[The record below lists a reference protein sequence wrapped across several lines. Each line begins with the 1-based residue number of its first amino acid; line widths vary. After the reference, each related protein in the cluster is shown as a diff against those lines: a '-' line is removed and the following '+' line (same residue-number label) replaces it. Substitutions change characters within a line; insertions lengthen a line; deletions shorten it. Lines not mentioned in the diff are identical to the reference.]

1 MVQIKVTPEELEQV
15 AKRANDTKHAL
26 ESIHNNLCNQIDYM
40 CFQWT
45 GVSNQNFVQM
55 FNDAR
60 PSAFTAINAL
70 VHVEEE
76 LKRIAEKFR
85 VTDNQDVTTQKETT
99 SSKAPEK
106 SFLGKVW
113 DGIVDGAGDA
123 VGDTIDGIKALGDWE
138 TWKGMGYTVTHLDEA
153 LPAMWNAL
161 SDSFNKDVINGDAE
175 TRARWGSYA
184 LTQIGLGLL
193 GDKGVSKAT
202 KLAQGAKFS
211 QGISKAGQ
219 LFNKGDNLAFAGSS
233 SGINSAFDSAIFRQA
248 KEELSTYQFAKGDRS
263 KPVTSVGEAQVKRYL
278 ENTGGTVAEVQPKYT
293 RNQIEHLTENNFNN
307 QIDSVLR
314 DVDMPREKFDELKT
328 KMYHELS
335 PEEVVTMKQI
345 RDSVPA
351 PTSTTMMQKAIPL
364 EDIKHYLTNPNWNMV
379 RGCVAKFED
388 VADIQSSRDLYHSLR
403 LDYHK
408 TKFTTESDFGV
419 IRFKSNDVEN
429 LYIPY
434 GENFGDAVNKKP
446 SEYLNHPQ
454 TGNGFI
460 MAENGKVIPEY
471 ESTYGKG
478 LQPNHGDEI
487 YEIVR
492 GKERLVGVYDGRNEK
507 FVPATAKN

>member
-1 MVQIKVTPEELEQV
+1 MVQIKITPEELEQV

-45 GVSNQNFVQM
+45 GASNQNFVQM
-55 FNDAR
+55 FNNAR

-85 VTDNQDVTTQKETT
+85 VTDNQDITTQKETT

-123 VGDTIDGIKALGDWE
+123 IGDTIDGIKALGDWE

-248 KEELSTYQFAKGDRS
+248 KEELSTYQFAKGEGNIGTNPRAVEVAPS
-263 KPVTSVGEAQVKRYL
+263 FNRENLSEHVGEGFAS
-278 ENTGGTVAEVQPKYT
+278 
-293 RNQIEHLTENNFNN
+293 
-307 QIDSVLR
+307 QIDNVLNE
-314 DVDMPREKFDELKT
+314 VDMSREKFYDLQQ
-328 KMYHELS
+328 KMHTELS
-335 PEEVVTMKQI
+335 PEEIQMMKTI

-351 PTSTTMMQKAIPL
+351 PTTDTLMQKVITLDGVEGYLKTDRPYNTIGGCIAKM
-364 EDIKHYLTNPNWNMV
+364 EDVQDIKLP
-379 RGCVAKFED
+379 KD
-388 VADIQSSRDLYHSLR
+388 VYNSLR
-403 LDYHK
+403 LDYEG
-408 TKFTTESDFGV
+408 TPYTTSSDYAV
-419 IRFKSNDVEN
+419 LRFKTDSIDEFK
-429 LYIPY
+429 IPY
-434 GENFGDAVNKKP
+434 AESFSDD
-446 SEYLNHPQ
+446 LNIKSDIISPQ
-454 TGNGFI
+454 TGHGFTASTTDKI
-460 MAENGKVIPEY
+460 VPEY
-471 ESTYGKG
+471 EAPRGTFLEPKDGA
-478 LQPNHGDEI
+478 EI
-487 YEIVR
+487 YTIINGEE
-492 GKERLVGVYDGRNEK
+492 KLVGVYREK
-507 FVPATAKN
+507 YQRFIPATTK

>member
-1 MVQIKVTPEELEQV
+1 MVQIKITPEELEQV

-45 GVSNQNFVQM
+45 GASNQNFVQM
-55 FNDAR
+55 FNNAR

-85 VTDNQDVTTQKETT
+85 VADNEGVTTQKETT
-99 SSKAPEK
+99 PSKSSEK

-138 TWKGMGYTVTHLDEA
+138 TWKDMGYTVTHLDEA
-153 LPAMWNAL
+153 LPAMWDAL

-193 GDKGVSKAT
+193 GDKGVSKAA

-219 LFNKGDNLAFAGSS
+219 LFNKGDNLAFAGGNGSRS
-233 SGINSAFDSAIFRQA
+233 VFDSATFKQT
-248 KEELSTYQFAKGDRS
+248 EEKLSTYQFAKGEGNIGTTP
-263 KPVTSVGEAQVKRYL
+263 KAVKVTPSFNRENLSEHIGEGFAS
-278 ENTGGTVAEVQPKYT
+278 
-293 RNQIEHLTENNFNN
+293 
-307 QIDSVLR
+307 QIDNVLKEANISNEQFHNLK
-314 DVDMPREKFDELKT
+314 VKHYTELNA
-328 KMYHELS
+328 
-335 PEEVVTMKQI
+335 EEIQIMKKI

-351 PTSTTMMQKAIPL
+351 PTQDTLLQKVISL
-364 EDIKHYLTNPNWNMV
+364 DSVDNYLKETEYFNSIG
-379 RGCVAKFED
+379 GCVAKMED
-388 VADIQSSRDLYHSLR
+388 VKPIHSPKDVYESLR
-403 LDYHK
+403 LDYEG
-408 TKFTTESDFGV
+408 TPYTTTSDYAV
-419 IRFKSNDVEN
+419 IRFKTDDVEKMK
-429 LYIPY
+429 IPY
-434 GENFGDAVNKKP
+434 AQSFEDSTNMKP
-446 SEYLNHPQ
+446 NEYIHFPQ
-454 TGNGFI
+454 TGNGFTA
-460 MAENGKVIPEY
+460 AENGRIVPEY
-471 ESTYGKG
+471 ETSW
-478 LQPNHGDEI
+478 GDFMKPQSGAEI
-487 YEIVR
+487 YSVINQEE
-492 GKERLVGVYDGRNEK
+492 KLVAVYHDRK
-507 FVPATAKN
+507 QRFIPATEKQ

>member
-1 MVQIKVTPEELEQV
+1 MVQIKVTPEELERV
-15 AKRANDTKHAL
+15 AKRENDTKHAL

-45 GVSNQNFVQM
+45 GASNQNFIQM
-55 FNDAR
+55 FNNAR

-85 VTDNQDVTTQKETT
+85 VADSEDVTSKKTT
-99 SSKAPEK
+99 KSSKAPEK

-193 GDKGVSKAT
+193 GDKGVSKAA

-219 LFNKGDNLAFAGSS
+219 LFNKGDNLAFAGGNGGRSV
-233 SGINSAFDSAIFRQA
+233 FDSAAFRQA
-248 KEELSTYQFAKGDRS
+248 EEKLSTYQFAKGEGNIGTTP
-263 KPVTSVGEAQVKRYL
+263 KAVEVTPSFNRENLSEHIGEGFAS
-278 ENTGGTVAEVQPKYT
+278 
-293 RNQIEHLTENNFNN
+293 
-307 QIDSVLR
+307 QIDNVLKEANISNER
-314 DVDMPREKFDELKT
+314 FHNLKVKHYTELNA
-328 KMYHELS
+328 
-335 PEEVVTMKQI
+335 EEIQIMKKI
-345 RDSVPA
+345 RDSVPT
-351 PTSTTMMQKAIPL
+351 PNQDTLLQKVISL
-364 EDIKHYLTNPNWNMV
+364 DSVENYLKETEYFNSV
-379 RGCVAKFED
+379 GGCVAKMED
-388 VADIQSSRDLYHSLR
+388 VKQIHSPKDVYESLR
-403 LDYHK
+403 LDYEG
-408 TKFTTESDFGV
+408 TPYTTTSDYAT
-419 IRFKSNDVEN
+419 IRFKTNQVDKMK
-429 LYIPY
+429 IPY
-434 GENFGDAVNKKP
+434 AESFGDSLNVKP
-446 SEYLNHPQ
+446 NEYVTFPQ
-454 TGNGFI
+454 TGNGFTA
-460 MAENGKVIPEY
+460 AENGHIIPEY
-471 ESTYGKG
+471 ETAWGQYMSPSDGA
-478 LQPNHGDEI
+478 EI
-487 YEIVR
+487 YTVINGE
-492 GKERLVGVYDGRNEK
+492 ETLVGVFSSDLDR
-507 FVPATAKN
+507 FIPATKNK